1 MGWYSYR
8 VGLSQSIEEIGMT
21 ATTVQAV
28 EALVAEVD
36 ALAAAAKKAD
46 QAAKEARE
54 ALLATLKAGG
64 LLVKEEDGG
73 IRFRGVTATVTL
85 VQTARE
91 SFISVEEAMERKLI
105 APRFIRR
112 AAKFDAGMIRALEA
126 AQDIT
131 PEQVVSLRDGDPRL
145 TESLRISRP
154 SK

>member
-1 MGWYSYR
+1 M
-8 VGLSQSIEEIGMT
+8 QATMT
-21 ATTVQAV
+21 AV
-28 EALVAEVD
+28 EAMVAEVE
-36 ALAAAAKKAD
+36 ALGAAAKKAE

-54 ALLATLKAGG
+54 ALLVTLKAGG
-64 LLVKEEDGG
+64 LLVQEEDGG
-73 IRFRGVTATVTL
+73 IRFRGATGTVTL

-112 AAKFDAGMIRALEA
+112 AVKFDASMIRTLEA